1 MVSLTAGLALW
12 PLGNGSFL
20 WILVASAVWGFGTF
34 AANSLQQARLMA
46 IAPPLASASIALNT
60 SGIYVGQAVGGALG
74 GAMVA
79 AGHLGS
85 LSWAGVAFLLAGIA
99 CSLAAA
105 RLAPTAGSGGKRP

>member
-1 MVSLTAGLALW
+1 MITMLAS
-12 PLGNGSFL
+12 G
-20 WILVASAVWGFGTF
+20 IWGFGAF

-79 AGHLGS
+79 AGYLGS
-85 LSWAGVAFLLAGIA
+85 LSWAGVAFLVAGIA
-99 CSLAAA
+99 CSMTAA
-105 RLAPTAGSGGKRP
+105 RLARA